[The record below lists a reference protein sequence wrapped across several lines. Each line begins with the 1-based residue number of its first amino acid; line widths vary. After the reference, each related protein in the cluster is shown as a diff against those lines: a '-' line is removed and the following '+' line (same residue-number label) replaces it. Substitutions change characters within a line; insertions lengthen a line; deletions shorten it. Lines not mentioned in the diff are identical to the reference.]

1 MNRVSVIDI
10 LQGRIDINTIVTLT
24 GWVRTRRSSKAGISF
39 ISLNDGSCLK
49 SMQVITDESLSNYKQ
64 EILRLSTGC
73 SVIVTGEL
81 VISPGK
87 NQKWEII
94 THKIEILGWVEN
106 PETYP
111 ISSKKHSV
119 QYLRDL
125 LHLRPRTNFIS
136 SMIRIRHSIAQAI
149 HTFFHKNGYWWIS
162 TPIITSADPEGIG
175 SMFRITTL
183 DLDHLPRNS
192 HGNIDFRKDF
202 FGKEIFLT
210 GTGQLNG
217 EAYACALKKIYT
229 FGPTFRAENSNTSRH
244 LSEFWMVEPEVAF
257 ATLQD
262 IIILA
267 EELLKS
273 IIRTVLSERE
283 EDINFLS
290 SFLDVRIIP
299 TLEKFLSNRIIRID
313 YTEAIKILLSSNNKF
328 TIPVFWGIDL
338 ASEHERY
345 LTEHYFHQP
354 IVVINYPKDIKA
366 FYMRINDDSK
376 TVASMDLLVP
386 GIGEI
391 IGGSQREER
400 ISFLDSRLD
409 ALGLKKEDYYWYRDL
424 RKYGTVPHSGFGLG
438 FERLISYITGIPN
451 IRDVIPFPRTA
462 RNARL

>member
-39 ISLNDGSCLK
+39 ISLNDGSCLN
-49 SMQVITDESLSNYKQ
+49 SMQVITHESLSNYKQ
-64 EILRLSTGC
+64 EILRLSPGC

-94 THKIEILGWVEN
+94 THKIQILGWVEN

-136 SMIRIRHSIAQAI
+136 SMIRIRHTIAQAI

-192 HGNIDFRKDF
+192 HGNIDFSKDF

-299 TLEKFLSNRIIRID
+299 TLEKVISNRIIRIE
-313 YTEAIKILLSSNNKF
+313 YTEAIKILLSSNKKF
-328 TIPVFWGIDL
+328 TIPVGWGMDL

-400 ISFLDSRLD
+400 ISLLDSRLD